1 MTEQD
6 KIALSKQ
13 VAELY
18 GIESE
23 IQAFPF
29 GSFTLLADD
38 SARCF
43 ELAVKYEL
51 DIKFRFYDGDGFSDF
66 SEKGSYVSVI
76 GWISHEEFFNNYP
89 TKAEATRIAILKC
102 LVKMEE
108 SE

>member
-1 MTEQD
+1 MTESD
-6 KIALSKQ
+6 KIQLSKQ
-13 VAELY
+13 VAKLY
-18 GIESE
+18 GIEATTQE
-23 IQAFPF
+23 MPW
-29 GSFTLLADD
+29 GSLLPLAND

-66 SEKGSYVSVI
+66 SEIGSYVSVI